1 MRTELPPRV
10 SMGRYGVL
18 MVSDR
23 VIYVL
28 RLCVCVCVCVCVGVC
43 VQRISF
49 HGFPLVVDWIRMPFE
64 MASKCQSL

>member
-43 VQRISF
+43 VCGCVCAANFVSRVSI
-49 HGFPLVVDWIRMPFE
+49 GR
-64 MASKCQSL
+64 